1 MIEPSNNQT
10 QEWRCNQP
18 WYLNGKHNECEKY
31 QISLIEEITG
41 LKVNKTNKRIN
52 LITNKL
58 EDVKKKLIS
67 LNGLKT
73 LMVIN

>member
-10 QEWRCNQP
+10 KEWRCHQP
-18 WYLNGKHNECEKY
+18 WCLNGKHKEGEKY

-41 LKVNKTNKRIN
+41 VKVNKTNKRIN